1 MRQGRRAEDICP
13 NQIGPRRDGFGLNF
27 CHFTHAC
34 VVNERPGD
42 ALRLARERW
51 NWMLRRW
58 LKGWPLSIT
67 FWLHHQ
73 RKSEAW
79 KSFDHVHNEVDESVG
94 YVKCK
99 KCGVLLKY
107 ESKTTGN
114 SSLIRHAHRS
124 CSTPAMVPN
133 NHAYKGSQ
141 SSLYR
146 LMLPLLFY

>member
-1 MRQGRRAEDICP
+1 MDAEVEEV
-13 NQIGPRRDGFGLNF
+13 NQWL
-27 CHFTHAC
+27 AY
-34 VVNERPGD
+34 GD
-42 ALRLARERW
+42 HVLVAPSKKA
-51 NWMLRRW
+51 
-58 LKGWPLSIT
+58 
-67 FWLHHQ
+67 
-73 RKSEAW
+73 KSEAW